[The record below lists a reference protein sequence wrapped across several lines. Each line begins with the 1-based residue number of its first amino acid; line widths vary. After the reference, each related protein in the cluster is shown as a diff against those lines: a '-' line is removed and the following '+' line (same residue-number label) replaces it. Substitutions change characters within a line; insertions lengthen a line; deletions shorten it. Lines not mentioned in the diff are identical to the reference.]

1 MTSPSRRSGRWPDLA
16 GTVLKYEKNSWV
28 ECRTHKHTPLWA
40 AARNGHTSTVLVL
53 LQAGARVD
61 AKDKLNGATPLS
73 VAAEYGHKDNVLT
86 LLQAGA
92 RVDAKDK
99 WGETALDIAKEKQH
113 AEVVAILRAAGAR
126 E

>member
-1 MTSPSRRSGRWPDLA
+1 MRFEPGSGKSSCVLFESFESTVYGRRD
-16 GTVLKYEKNSWV
+16 TVLALLQADATVDAKDKN
-28 ECRTHKHTPLWA
+28 ERTPLWA
-40 AARNGHTSTVLVL
+40 AARNGHASTVLVL

-61 AKDKLNGATPLS
+61 AKN
-73 VAAEYGHKDNVLT
+73 
-86 LLQAGA
+86 
-92 RVDAKDK
+92 K

>member
-1 MTSPSRRSGRWPDLA
+1 MA

-40 AARNGHTSTVLVL
+40 AARNGHASTVLVL

-61 AKDKLNGATPLS
+61 AKN
-73 VAAEYGHKDNVLT
+73 
-86 LLQAGA
+86 
-92 RVDAKDK
+92 K